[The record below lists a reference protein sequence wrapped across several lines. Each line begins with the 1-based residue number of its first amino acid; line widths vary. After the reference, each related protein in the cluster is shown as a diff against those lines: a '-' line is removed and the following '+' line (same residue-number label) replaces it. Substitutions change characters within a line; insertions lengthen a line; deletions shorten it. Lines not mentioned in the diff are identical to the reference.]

1 MAYFDFAA
9 NPPVDQRVLDTYY
22 KTTQEFYANPNSFHA
37 LGLASKH
44 KLDEASAHIAKL
56 MGCDKDDI
64 IYTSGA
70 TEANNLAIKGVCERY
85 KNRGK
90 HILISSLEH
99 NSITASVTALTKQGF
114 EVELIPLDRDGRVD
128 IDELQDLL
136 REDTILVSIV
146 AVDSELAIRQDIE
159 SLAHYVK
166 EHSQAFMHVDAS
178 QAIGKCHIDFSECDL
193 ITLTPHKFYGI
204 NGTGALI
211 KRSNVSL
218 IAQIDGGRST
228 TIYRSGTPVVAN
240 VVAFDKALT
249 LALNEED
256 ERTQKITAYHD
267 DLLSFIK
274 NYKHIHINTTKYS
287 LPHIINFSI
296 TDITNARFADSL
308 EKHQVY
314 VSAKTSCCPAN
325 MPSKLVFALTH
336 NKALALNSV
345 RVSISH
351 LNSVDDIAVFKQ
363 AFDLAYKETFHE

>member
-166 EHSQAFMHVDAS
+166 DHSQAFMHVDAS

-193 ITLTPHKFYGI
+193 IT
-204 NGTGALI
+204 
-211 KRSNVSL
+211 
-218 IAQIDGGRST
+218 
-228 TIYRSGTPVVAN
+228 
-240 VVAFDKALT
+240 
-249 LALNEED
+249 
-256 ERTQKITAYHD
+256 
-267 DLLSFIK
+267 
-274 NYKHIHINTTKYS
+274 
-287 LPHIINFSI
+287 
-296 TDITNARFADSL
+296 
-308 EKHQVY
+308 
-314 VSAKTSCCPAN
+314 
-325 MPSKLVFALTH
+325 
-336 NKALALNSV
+336 
-345 RVSISH
+345 
-351 LNSVDDIAVFKQ
+351 
-363 AFDLAYKETFHE
+363 